1 VNVPINKKTHAVV
14 ASKFLNAQT
23 KKEIKVNKMLEKN
36 NENHSF
42 DFNVGYLVKSPC
54 KACETRDSFPGCM
67 EECNILEQIQS
78 ALSDSLSSANNY
90 SVAETFDV
98 PMHVLEQI

>member
-1 VNVPINKKTHAVV
+1 M
-14 ASKFLNAQT
+14 
-23 KKEIKVNKMLEKN
+23 VNKMLEKN
-36 NENHSF
+36 TDNHNF

-54 KACETRDSFPGCM
+54 KECATRGEFPGCM
-67 EECNILEQIQS
+67 DDCEILEQIQS
-78 ALSDSLSSANNY
+78 ALSDSMSSANNY

>member
-1 VNVPINKKTHAVV
+1 M
-14 ASKFLNAQT
+14 
-23 KKEIKVNKMLEKN
+23 VNKMLEKN
-36 NENHSF
+36 TDNHNF

-54 KACETRDSFPGCM
+54 KECATRSEFPSCMDDCE
-67 EECNILEQIQS
+67 ILEKIQS
-78 ALSDSLSSANNY
+78 ALSDSMSSANNY

>member
-1 VNVPINKKTHAVV
+1 
-14 ASKFLNAQT
+14 
-23 KKEIKVNKMLEKN
+23 MLDKSA
-36 NENHSF
+36 ENHSF

-54 KACETRDSFPGCM
+54 KECVNHEVFPSCM
-67 EECNILEQIQS
+67 EDCEILEKIQS
-78 ALSDSLSSANNY
+78 QLSDSMSSANNF

>member
-1 VNVPINKKTHAVV
+1 MNNKG
-14 ASKFLNAQT
+14 N
-23 KKEIKVNKMLEKN
+23 KVIKMLEKDS
-36 NENHSF
+36 ENHSF

-54 KACETRDSFPGCM
+54 KECATRDAFPGCM
-67 EECNILEQIQS
+67 EDCNILEQIQS
-78 ALSDSLSSANNY
+78 ALSDSMSSANNY